1 MTAIA
6 VTGGTGFVGGHLL
19 RLATDAGHRVRA
31 LTRKERPSR
40 DGIEWIVGTL
50 NDEDRLEALARD
62 ADVMIHIAGAIRAPD
77 RAGFAAA
84 NIQGTQKVIDAVS
97 KAGVSRFVHVSSL
110 TAREPD
116 LSDYGWSKAE
126 SEMAVRTSDLDWTII
141 RPPAVY
147 GPGDTETLE
156 LFQMAQRGFVILPPS
171 GRTSLIHVQ
180 DLARL
185 ILACGEAE
193 AAIGALYEADDGTP
207 NGLSHVAFG
216 KALGRAV
223 GRSVKTLSVPAPIVR
238 FGARMDRL
246 FRRDSAKLTPDRAR
260 YFCHPDWVVNPSFVP
275 PDGLWTA
282 HISYEKGLADTAGW
296 YRDQS
301 WLR

>member
-1 MTAIA
+1 MTVVA

-31 LTRKERPSR
+31 LTRKEQPPR
-40 DGIEWIVGTL
+40 DGIEWVVGTL
-50 NDEDRLEALARD
+50 DDEDRLETLAQG

-84 NIQGTQKVIDAVS
+84 NIQGTQNVIDAAT

-116 LSDYGWSKAE
+116 LSDYGWSKAK
-126 SEMAVRTSDLDWTII
+126 SEGIVRASDLDWTII

-156 LFQMAQRGFVILPPS
+156 LFQMARRGFVILPPS
-171 GRTSLIHVQ
+171 GRTPLIHVQ

-185 ILACGEAE
+185 ILVCSEE
-193 AAIGALYEADDGTP
+193 ESAIGALYDP
-207 NGLSHVAFG
+207 
-216 KALGRAV
+216 
-223 GRSVKTLSVPAPIVR
+223 
-238 FGARMDRL
+238 
-246 FRRDSAKLTPDRAR
+246 
-260 YFCHPDWVVNPSFVP
+260 
-275 PDGLWTA
+275 
-282 HISYEKGLADTAGW
+282 
-296 YRDQS
+296 
-301 WLR
+301 